1 MCVSLHIL
9 YIGTKND
16 DQSKNQPALPKLYRH
31 MAVEQDI
38 ESLKFDNNLFVY
50 SSGVEIWGH
59 IKAILQFQAQLNE
72 HE

>member
-1 MCVSLHIL
+1 
-9 YIGTKND
+9 
-16 DQSKNQPALPKLYRH
+16 